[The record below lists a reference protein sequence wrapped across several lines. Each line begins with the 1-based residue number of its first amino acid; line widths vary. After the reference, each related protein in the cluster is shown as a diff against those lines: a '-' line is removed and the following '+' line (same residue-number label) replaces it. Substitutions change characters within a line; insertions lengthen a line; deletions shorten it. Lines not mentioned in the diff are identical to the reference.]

1 VSGLSLLALS
11 SNLLLCHLLNSLLD
25 CLLYGLLDRLLG
37 NLLDCLLCSLLL
49 YNHVVFY
56 LDALRCAS
64 VVVSRQLVA
73 TSATRITFKLFLL
86 LKKIL

>member
-1 VSGLSLLALS
+1 
-11 SNLLLCHLLNSLLD
+11 
-25 CLLYGLLDRLLG
+25 
-37 NLLDCLLCSLLL
+37 
-49 YNHVVFY
+49 